1 MLRIKRGVQ
10 TTFGD
15 ILWDEP
21 FPPIYEHRDECIA
34 AIESLRSDFDHSE
47 EEPESDR
54 WCAWND
60 KTLVTTRR
68 TKCYI
73 FPREWRMKRMQPHR
87 RPRKKRAFPERSQSI
102 R

>member
-1 MLRIKRGVQ
+1 MLRIKHGVQ

-21 FPPIYEHRDECIA
+21 FPPIFEHRDECIA
-34 AIESLRSDFDHSE
+34 AIESLMSDFDHSE

-60 KTLVTTRR
+60 KMLNEYHYWWITVA
-68 TKCYI
+68 
-73 FPREWRMKRMQPHR
+73 E
-87 RPRKKRAFPERSQSI
+87 RPVKDDNETA
-102 R
+102 